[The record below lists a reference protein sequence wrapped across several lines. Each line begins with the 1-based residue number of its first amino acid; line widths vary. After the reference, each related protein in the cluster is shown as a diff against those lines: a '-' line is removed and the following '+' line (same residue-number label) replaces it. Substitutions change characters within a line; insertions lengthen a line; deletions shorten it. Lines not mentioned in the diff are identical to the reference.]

1 MKSVGIVGLP
11 DAGAS
16 QIFTALTAVEE
27 SASGKA
33 HRAVVPVP
41 DDRLPVLGKLH
52 ESRKLV
58 YAQVE
63 FVDTSSMV
71 RRGARGAGTLPAEL
85 LGYLRESDA
94 LLEVVRGFGLG
105 DTPDPAG
112 ELDALDLELIYAD
125 LEVVTGTLDR
135 GSKAA
140 RLGDAEAKRQINA
153 LERAKEILDR
163 GATLRSETWDD
174 DDRLVLRDLSL
185 LTIKP
190 ALIVVNTGEGGEVA
204 IPDGALAVAGALE
217 AEVAG
222 MSAEDATELL
232 ASFGQT
238 ERGLDAVIR
247 GVYRQID
254 LITFLT
260 AGDTESRAWEVRRGA
275 PAPEAAGAI
284 HSDIQ
289 RGFIK
294 AEVVSYDD
302 LVEAGSWNAAKG
314 KGLVRQEGKTYVM
327 QEGDVVEFRFAV

>member
-11 DAGAS
+11 DADS
-16 QIFTALTAVEE
+16 SHIFTALTAIEG
-27 SASGKA
+27 SATAKA

-52 ESRKLV
+52 ESRKIV
-58 YAQVE
+58 YSQVE
-63 FVDTSSMV
+63 FVDVSNLV
-71 RRGARGAGTLPAEL
+71 RRGARGAGSLPAEL
-85 LGYLRESDA
+85 LGHLRESDA
-94 LLEVVRGFGLG
+94 LLQVVRGFSMG
-105 DTPDPAG
+105 DTPDPAA
-112 ELDALDLELIYAD
+112 ELEALDLELVFAD

-135 GSKAA
+135 GSKAS
-140 RLGDAEAKRQINA
+140 RLGDAEAKRQITA
-153 LERAKEILDR
+153 LERAKEILDG
-163 GATLRSETWDD
+163 GATLRSVEWDD
-174 DDRLVLRDLSL
+174 ENRQALRDLSL

-190 ALIVVNTGEGGEVA
+190 ALIVVNTGEGGDVTL
-204 IPDGALAVAGALE
+204 PDGAIAVAGALE

-222 MSAEDATELL
+222 MSDQDAIELL

-294 AEVVSYDD
+294 AEIVSYDE
-302 LVEAGSWNAAKG
+302 LVEAGSWQAAKA
-314 KGLVRQEGKTYVM
+314 KGAVRQKGKTYIM

>member
-16 QIFTALTAVEE
+16 QIFTALTAIEE
-27 SASGKA
+27 GASGKA
-33 HRAVVPVP
+33 HRARVPVP
-41 DDRLPVLGKLH
+41 DDRIPVLGTLH

-58 YAQVE
+58 YAQLE

-71 RRGARGAGTLPAEL
+71 RRGSRGAGTLPAEL

-94 LLEVVRGFGLG
+94 LLEVVRGFPLG
-105 DTPDPAG
+105 DPADPAG
-112 ELDALDLELIYAD
+112 ELEALDLELTYAD
-125 LEVVTGTLDR
+125 MEVVSGTLDR

-140 RLGDAEAKRQINA
+140 RLGDAEAKRQVAA
-153 LERAKEILDR
+153 LEKANEILNR
-163 GATLRSETWDD
+163 GATLRSESWDD
-174 DDRLVLRDLSL
+174 EERAVLRDLSL

-190 ALIVVNTGEGGEVA
+190 VLIVVNTGEGGDVA
-204 IPDGALAVAGALE
+204 IPEGAIPIAGALE

-222 MSAEDATELL
+222 MSDEDAAELL

-238 ERGLDAVIR
+238 ERGLDTVIR
-247 GVYRQID
+247 GIYRQLD

-294 AEVVSYDD
+294 AEVVSYDA